1 VRRAHPTRKNQPFP
15 NSKKKFGGGKFK
27 KCKGWFF
34 LAGCVLA
41 LPKQAA
47 GLGSHFAL
55 ETGSSF
61 VVKLSQVRTFLELV
75 AHSGGFFFGCAERK
89 PDVFLGRIGIG
100 ARQEPRLFFR
110 PPQAVFSWYN
120 ERATNQ

>member
-1 VRRAHPTRKNQPFP
+1 VSAVPTEPRRLCHVWQANRQKNQPFP

-61 VVKLSQVRTFLELV
+61 VVKLSQLHF
-75 AHSGGFFFGCAERK
+75 
-89 PDVFLGRIGIG
+89 
-100 ARQEPRLFFR
+100 
-110 PPQAVFSWYN
+110 
-120 ERATNQ
+120 